1 MKLVIC
7 VCTYNRN
14 NALIKCLKSI
24 SCLYKILNVKIE
36 IVIVDN
42 STKRSSFKLVK
53 EIKKSFKY
61 KIIQLHE
68 KRRGIVYARN
78 RCLKEVKKT

>member
-7 VCTYNRN
+7 VCTYNRS

-24 SCLYKILNVKIE
+24 SRLYKILNVKIE

-53 EIKKSFKY
+53 KIKKSFANNK
-61 KIIQLHE
+61 
-68 KRRGIVYARN
+68 N
-78 RCLKEVKKT
+78 RSKNPE